1 MPTLKNFPKNGSI
14 CLLILASLFVLLA
27 FSANSLLV
35 RSALSVDSF
44 QDTHVLADAGF
55 VLIRMLTGMVAL
67 LFLCALRCRINLPET
82 QCFNMSNLLTW
93 FSWIQGWLLFLYM
106 AAFSWAYY
114 ELDAGVGALVL
125 FIAAQFTMMAVAW
138 RNGEKFS
145 WLFLALCILALIGFL
160 SPTDAQFPHRSAPA
174 IFAML
179 MAGSAWGGFSVLGRG
194 QAYPILM
201 ITQAFIC
208 GSFFAV
214 IWWLFRLYWAGMSYS
229 LPSFGLAW
237 LGLDQASLWLA
248 ILSGMLASGFGYAF
262 WYWLRNELPVSI
274 AAAIQLLVPV
284 MTALL
289 GWLWLAESMTS
300 KQWMFG
306 ASLLL
311 AVLGLSYSVKI
322 QKNQRA

>member
-1 MPTLKNFPKNGSI
+1 MLTLKNLSKNSNI
-14 CLLILASLFVLLA
+14 CLLIFASLFVLLA

-35 RSALSVDSF
+35 RSALSVDF
-44 QDTHVLADAGF
+44 LQDTHVLADAGF
-55 VLIRMLTGMVAL
+55 VLIRMLTGTITL
-67 LFLCALRCRINLPET
+67 LFLCALRCRTGLPKT

-93 FSWIQGWLLFLYM
+93 FSWMQGWLLFLYM

-125 FIAAQFTMMAVAW
+125 FIAAQFTMMKVAW

-145 WLFLALCILALIGFL
+145 WFFAILCVLALIGFL
-160 SPTDAQFPHRSAPA
+160 SPTDAQFHHRSVLA
-174 IFAML
+174 IFTML
-179 MAGSAWGGFSVLGRG
+179 MAGVAWGGFSILGRG

-214 IWWLFRLYWAGMSYS
+214 IWWLLRLYWAGMSYS
-229 LPSFGLAW
+229 LPPFGLAW
-237 LGLDQASLWLA
+237 LGLDQVSLRLA
-248 ILSGMLASGFGYAF
+248 ILSGTLASGFGYAF
-262 WYWLRNELPVSI
+262 WYWLRNELPLTI

-306 ASLLL
+306 TSLLL